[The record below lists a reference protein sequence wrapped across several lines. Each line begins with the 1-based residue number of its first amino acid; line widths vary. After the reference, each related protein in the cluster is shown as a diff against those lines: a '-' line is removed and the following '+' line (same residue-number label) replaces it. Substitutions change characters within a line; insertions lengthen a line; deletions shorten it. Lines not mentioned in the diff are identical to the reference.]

1 MKKILYILYQP
12 YKWLVF
18 APILAIS
25 TLFFG
30 FLATLLTFFIN
41 PKIVSLIGVIWSR
54 MCSYLTPMFVKVTGR
69 ENIDRNQSYI
79 IASNHQSHYDVFVLY
94 GWLGID
100 FKWVMKQE
108 LRKIPALGIACDK
121 IGHIYIDRSHPEAAI
136 ASLNAARDRL
146 VNGTSALF
154 FPEGTRSRS
163 DEMGEFKKGAFK
175 MAITVN
181 LPILPITIIGT
192 RKVLPADTLNLFPG
206 RTKMIIHKPVDVSGY
221 SDDNIHELMEKV
233 KNIIKSGFDMHYS
246 DQ

>member
-1 MKKILYILYQP
+1 MKKILFILYQP
-12 YKWLVF
+12 YKWLIF

-30 FLATLLTFFIN
+30 FLATFLTFFIN

-54 MCSYLTPMFVKVTGR
+54 MCSYLTPMFVKVIGR
-69 ENIDRNQSYI
+69 ENIDSNQSYI

-121 IGHIYIDRSHPEAAI
+121 IGHIYIDRSNREAAL
-136 ASLNAARDRL
+136 ASLNAAKDRL

-154 FPEGTRSRS
+154 FPEGTRSRM
-163 DEMGEFKKGAFK
+163 DEMLEFKKGAFK

-206 RTKMIIHKPVDVSGY
+206 RAKMIIHKPVDVSGY
-221 SDDNIHELMEKV
+221 NDGNIQELMEKV
-233 KNIIKSGFDMHYS
+233 KNIIKSGFDMQYD